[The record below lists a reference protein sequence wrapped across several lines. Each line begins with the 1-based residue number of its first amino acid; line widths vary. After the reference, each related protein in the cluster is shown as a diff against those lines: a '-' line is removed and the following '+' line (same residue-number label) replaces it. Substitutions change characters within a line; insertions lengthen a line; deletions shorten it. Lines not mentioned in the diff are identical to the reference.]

1 MRKSSSRSAAL
12 SLVLILL
19 CGAFAFVATKHG
31 QSDFVISAGVLL
43 ISWAVLGLHWRRRQD
58 DDER

>member
-1 MRKSSSRSAAL
+1 MRKSSTRSAAL
-12 SLVLILL
+12 SLVLILC
-19 CGAFAFVATKHG
+19 CGVFAFATKHG

-43 ISWAVLGLHWRRRQD
+43 ISWAVLGLHWRRRRD

>member
-1 MRKSSSRSAAL
+1 
-12 SLVLILL
+12 LILC
-19 CGAFAFVATKHG
+19 CGVFAFVATKHG